1 MVDNATTEPGRK
13 RLFASRWVLLVLGV
27 LLGALIVLAI
37 RFATYTPA
45 NHVHYHANFAVY
57 IHGQHEQFKDPSYYQ
72 EVAIC
77 SADVGD
83 NPKARVHM
91 HDNVNDV
98 IHVHDAGVTWG
109 NFFENIGWSLSST
122 ALINKSGTVYAEDAQ
137 NKLHLVLNGQDYTDL
152 GGLAN
157 TVIRDKDRLL
167 ISYGDEDQA
176 TVMAQFK
183 TVAKTAAKVDQQ
195 TDPKSCGGQEDT
207 GFSGR
212 LHHLF

>member
-1 MVDNATTEPGRK
+1 MAGRW
-13 RLFASRWVLLVLGV
+13 FLVGAGV
-27 LLGALIVLAI
+27 VLGALIVLAI
-37 RFATYTPA
+37 RFATYSPP

-57 IHGQHEQFKDPSYYQ
+57 INGQREQFKDPSYYQ

-77 SADVGD
+77 SADAGD

-91 HDNVNDV
+91 HDEVNDV

-109 NFFENIGWSLSST
+109 NFFENIGWSLSATSI
-122 ALINKSGTVYAEDAQ
+122 INKQGAIYTENDQ
-137 NKLHLVLNGQDYTDL
+137 NKLHLILNGQDYTDL

-167 ISYGDEDQA
+167 ISYGNEGQT

-183 TVAKTAAKVDQQ
+183 TVAHTAAQVDQQ
-195 TDPKSCGGQEDT
+195 TDPKSCGGQED
-207 GFSGR
+207 SGVSAR
-212 LHHLF
+212 FHHLF